1 MKPKGVW
8 KMNKNR
14 DPKWLK
20 DIDVNLIVEVG
31 TTVKTIDEI
40 LLWRKGTT
48 IKLEDS
54 IVNQL
59 KVYVNNRQFGIG
71 HILRNTDGEMN
82 LRLEK
87 TFVMKGEDE
96 LVPKNPD
103 NQ

>member
-1 MKPKGVW
+1 
-8 KMNKNR
+8 MNKNR

-31 TTVKTIDEI
+31 TTKKTVDEI

-54 IVNQL
+54 TVNQL
-59 KVYVNNRQFGIG
+59 KVYINNRQFGIG

-82 LRLEK
+82 LRLDK
-87 TFVMKGEDE
+87 TTLQKGEE
-96 LVPKNPD
+96 LVVSENPI
-103 NQ
+103 N

>member
-1 MKPKGVW
+1 
-8 KMNKNR
+8 MNKNR

-31 TTVKTIDEI
+31 TTKKTVEEI

-54 IVNQL
+54 TVNQL
-59 KVYVNNRQFGIG
+59 KVYINNRQFGVG

-82 LRLEK
+82 LRLDK
-87 TFVMKGEDE
+87 TTLQKGEE
-96 LVPKNPD
+96 LVVSENPI
-103 NQ
+103 N